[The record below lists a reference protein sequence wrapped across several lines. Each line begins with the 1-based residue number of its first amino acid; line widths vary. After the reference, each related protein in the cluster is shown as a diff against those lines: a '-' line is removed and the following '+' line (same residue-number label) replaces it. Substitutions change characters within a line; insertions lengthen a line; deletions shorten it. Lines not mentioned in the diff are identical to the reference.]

1 MTDDSR
7 SDSTFTIS
15 VGDVEFVKEL
25 YPRLREDD
33 DAIERYRVALDRLP
47 PIVVA
52 RGRVL
57 VDGFHRWQAH
67 RREGVESLQAV
78 DLGNLTDVEI
88 LKQSLVRNAAHGVQ
102 LTKQDKKRNADLLYR
117 GGTTDYDEIAD
128 LLSLESSTAR
138 EYCRDARRD
147 ETADQKAKAWELWLE
162 CQSDSAIADELGVGR
177 KTVSD
182 WAMAEIQRIGDSP
195 LAPESRQHFDVWQF
209 PPARDD
215 TAGSNSYFGRIPP
228 QVIEN
233 LLWFYTDPGDVV
245 FDPFAGGGTTIDV
258 AKRMGRRVWASD
270 LEPSTPTLPIR
281 KHNIL
286 DGWPDDYPG
295 GRFPKPNLVILDP
308 PYWKQAAGK
317 YPKHT
322 DQLGDMDS
330 LDDFYDA
337 WRKVIETI
345 QPKLAEG
352 GHVAFI
358 ISPTQL
364 EDGTVVD
371 HAFDMAMICRGAG
384 LKIDR
389 RIVVPYST
397 QQATGQQVEWARDK
411 KRMLK
416 LYRDLVVLS

>member
-1 MTDDSR
+1 M
-7 SDSTFTIS
+7 SDGNAPTFQIPTN
-15 VGDVEFVKEL
+15 DVEFVKEL

-33 DAIERYRVALDRLP
+33 EAIERYRVAIDRLP

-67 RREGVESLQAV
+67 RREGLDAV
-78 DLGNLTDVEI
+78 PAIDLGNLADVEI
-88 LKQSLVRNAAHGVQ
+88 LKESLRRNADHGVQ
-102 LTKQDKKRNADLLYR
+102 LSTQDKKRNADQLYR
-117 GGTTDYDEIAD
+117 GGTTDYGEIAE
-128 LLSLESSTAR
+128 LLSIKESTAK

-147 ETADQKAKAWELWLE
+147 ETAEQKAKAWDLWLD
-162 CQSDSAIADELGVGR
+162 CWTTDAIATEVGMD
-177 KTVSD
+177 KATVSRLV
-182 WAMAEIQRIGDSP
+182 ANPNE
-195 LAPESRQHFDVWQF
+195 LANATTPPESRQHFDVWNL

-215 TAGSNSYFGRIPP
+215 SAGSNSYFGRIPP

-258 AKRMGRRVWASD
+258 AKRMGRRVFASD

-286 DGWPDDYPG
+286 TGWPDDYPG
-295 GRFPKPNLVILDP
+295 GRFPKPKLVMLDP

-317 YPKHT
+317 YPAHD
-322 DQLGDMDS
+322 DQLGDMQS
-330 LDDFYDA
+330 LDDFYAA
-337 WRKVIETI
+337 WRTVVKTCAG
-345 QPKLAEG
+345 KLADG
-352 GHVAFI
+352 GRLAFI

-364 EDGTVVD
+364 EDGSVVD
-371 HAFDMAMICRGAG
+371 HAFDMASICRDEG
-384 LKIDR
+384 LNIER
-389 RIVVPYST
+389 RIIVPYST